1 MGAAE
6 GLVGVLEAGVD
17 LVEIP
22 RVERLVRRYGERFRT
37 RVYTDQEWTDCAGR
51 AESLAARFAA
61 KEATIKALG
70 SPAAALHEIEV
81 VRRPGSRPRIR
92 LRGRAARV
100 ARELGVRQLAL
111 SLSHGQEHA
120 VAVVVLIRG
129 GEPPPPW
136 DES

>member
-1 MGAAE
+1 MGAAD
-6 GLVGVLEAGVD
+6 GLVGVLETGVD

-22 RVERLVRRYGERFRT
+22 RVERLVRRYGERFRA

-70 SPAAALHEIEV
+70 SPAALHEIEV

-100 ARELGVRQLAL
+100 ARELGVRQLTL

-120 VAVVVLIRG
+120 VAVVVLVRAG
-129 GEPPPPW
+129 DPPPW

>member
-37 RVYTDQEWTDCAGR
+37 LVYTDQEWTDCAGR